1 MWLNTQRLVA
11 VCVNQPVLSNVWWPF
26 TRNQELTNRHAKSL
40 VLWLNCSLGLLLSLG
55 NRQETRGAWVSFKK
69 QSLYELPVLDVRAL
83 SPAVLQQ
90 LAQAFDALSGQPLLP
105 LPQMA
110 SDAVRAQID
119 AAIANALGLP
129 DLTPLRERLAR
140 EPVISLQPLR
150 QRR

>member
-1 MWLNTQRLVA
+1 
-11 VCVNQPVLSNVWWPF
+11 
-26 TRNQELTNRHAKSL
+26 L
-40 VLWLNCSLGLLLSLG
+40 VLWLNSTLGLLLLFG
-55 NRQETRGAWVSFKK
+55 NRQETEGAWVSFKK
-69 QSLYELPVLDVRAL
+69 PLWQELPVLDVKKL
-83 SPAVLQQ
+83 PKKVLKR
-90 LAQAFDALSGQPLLP
+90 LAQVFDMLCQQALLP

>member
-1 MWLNTQRLVA
+1 MRLNTQRLVA
-11 VCVNQPVLSNVWWPF
+11 LHMDQPVLANVWWSF
-26 TRNQELTNRHAKSL
+26 KLQGTLTDDHAKSL
-40 VLWLNCSLGLLLSLG
+40 VLWLNSTLGLLLLFG
-55 NRQETRGAWVSFKK
+55 NRQETEGAWVSFKK

-90 LAQAFDALSGQPLLP
+90 LAQAFDALCGQPLLP

-110 SDAVRAQID
+110 ADPVRAKID
-119 AAIANALGLP
+119 AAVAQALGLP
-129 DLTPLRERLAR
+129 DLTPLREQLAR